1 MNTKE
6 LLHLAADN
14 LGSACFE
21 RDDWAREFIGTVSL
35 ALDAT
40 KQVNRPGTPW
50 SLQEGEERYYSDWYT
65 GSAPKTATET
75 DYAP

>member
-14 LGSACFE
+14 LGSACYE

-40 KQVNRPGTPW
+40 KQVDRPGTPW
-50 SLQEGEERYYSDWYT
+50 SLQAGEEKYYTDWFNGCST
-65 GSAPKTATET
+65 NPE
-75 DYAP
+75 